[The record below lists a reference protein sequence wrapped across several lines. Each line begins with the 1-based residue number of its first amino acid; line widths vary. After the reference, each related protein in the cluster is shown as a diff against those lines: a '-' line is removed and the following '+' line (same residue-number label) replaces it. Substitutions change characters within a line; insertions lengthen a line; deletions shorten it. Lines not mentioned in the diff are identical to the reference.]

1 MHFRKLKQ
9 VMILPVLAILITS
22 TILSF
27 PLGSSKYVYSQP
39 SIINSTVSTASSG
52 VNLTNIHPSPT
63 NLNTGN
69 KFDVIAT
76 VVNNSPT
83 AIMFVS
89 GPCNS
94 PLSAFFYGNV
104 LIKNVQGCITTSSPF
119 KLDPG
124 KEVTIAGPPS
134 GTIYQAISPGQT
146 RATAT
151 FYYQIE
157 GDGFANVTKS
167 FLFSIS

>member
-27 PLGSSKYVYSQP
+27 PVGSSKYVYSQP

-76 VVNNSPT
+76 VINNSPT

-89 GPCNS
+89 GPYNPPS
-94 PLSAFFYGNV
+94 P
-104 LIKNVQGCITTSSPF
+104 PF

-124 KEVTIAGPPS
+124 KEVTIAGPHS

-167 FLFSIS
+167 FLFTI

>member
-83 AIMFVS
+83 APPKEKLLF
-89 GPCNS
+89 PKT
-94 PLSAFFYGNV
+94 NV
-104 LIKNVQGCITTSSPF
+104 NATLNTNKPTIK
-119 KLDPG
+119 
-124 KEVTIAGPPS
+124 
-134 GTIYQAISPGQT
+134 
-146 RATAT
+146 
-151 FYYQIE
+151 
-157 GDGFANVTKS
+157 
-167 FLFSIS
+167 